1 MERLLNHCLISGP
14 CTSQVMGR
22 VIFDFGMFFPEPKE
36 LGRCETWPSLEAIEM
51 FVLVSRGVCFLFKH
65 LANCNLISTHFE
77 TFKCV
82 PGKEGAVP
90 VAPAD

>member
-36 LGRCETWPSLEAIEM
+36 LGRCETCPVLEAIEI
-51 FVLVSRGVCFLFKH
+51 FVLVSDIRRFPLSKSA
-65 LANCNLISTHFE
+65 L
-77 TFKCV
+77 
-82 PGKEGAVP
+82 
-90 VAPAD
+90 